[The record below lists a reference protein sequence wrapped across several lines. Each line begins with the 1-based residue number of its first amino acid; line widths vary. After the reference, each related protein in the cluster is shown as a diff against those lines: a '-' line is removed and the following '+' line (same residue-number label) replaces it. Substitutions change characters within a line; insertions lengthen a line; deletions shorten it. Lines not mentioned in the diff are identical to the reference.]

1 MFKMRDDQNILC
13 FVFNYKRKAKPL
25 PSGTCNVERSCFPM
39 LAEPSQRTEDGVS
52 ARSWTASASTC
63 PPVGGKRPTSRYSP
77 PWWKV
82 RRRLPIKSSFHA
94 QMLHLS
100 NMREEVFRVVRL
112 PLGCLPPHGSPF
124 TCLPPLCLLRPG
136 EALHLARDFGYTC
149 ETEFPSKAV
158 GEHLARQHSEP
169 KETSA
174 RKKMVLA
181 TK

>member
-1 MFKMRDDQNILC
+1 MVLC
-13 FVFNYKRKAKPL
+13 
-25 PSGTCNVERSCFPM
+25 S
-39 LAEPSQRTEDGVS
+39 
-52 ARSWTASASTC
+52 
-63 PPVGGKRPTSRYSP
+63 
-77 PWWKV
+77 
-82 RRRLPIKSSFHA
+82 
-94 QMLHLS
+94 
-100 NMREEVFRVVRL
+100 
-112 PLGCLPPHGSPF
+112 
-124 TCLPPLCLLRPG
+124 G

>member
-1 MFKMRDDQNILC
+1 MVL
-13 FVFNYKRKAKPL
+13 
-25 PSGTCNVERSCFPM
+25 
-39 LAEPSQRTEDGVS
+39 
-52 ARSWTASASTC
+52 
-63 PPVGGKRPTSRYSP
+63 YS
-77 PWWKV
+77 
-82 RRRLPIKSSFHA
+82 
-94 QMLHLS
+94 
-100 NMREEVFRVVRL
+100 
-112 PLGCLPPHGSPF
+112 
-124 TCLPPLCLLRPG
+124 G

>member
-1 MFKMRDDQNILC
+1 MFFFPFYLVCLC
-13 FVFNYKRKAKPL
+13 
-25 PSGTCNVERSCFPM
+25 S
-39 LAEPSQRTEDGVS
+39 
-52 ARSWTASASTC
+52 
-63 PPVGGKRPTSRYSP
+63 
-77 PWWKV
+77 
-82 RRRLPIKSSFHA
+82 
-94 QMLHLS
+94 
-100 NMREEVFRVVRL
+100 
-112 PLGCLPPHGSPF
+112 
-124 TCLPPLCLLRPG
+124 G